1 MRMRVPLLAVLVGVL
16 GGGCGTSSTVQS
28 SVVDFDKA
36 FDDSLVVLTTDL
48 PPAVVGKEYRFRLQA
63 TGQPQPFLWALVSG
77 HLPKGLS
84 LDGDGG
90 ISGVPTAH
98 ENASFV
104 VKVHC
109 KAGPT
114 PDRAGS
120 KPHVGLRMRYF
131 TLVVQSPAAAAG
143 GKS

>member
-48 PPAVVGKEYRFRLQA
+48 PPAVVGKEYRFRLRA
-63 TGQPQPFLWALVSG
+63 TGQPKPFLWALVSG

-84 LDGDGG
+84 LDGDVESLGFQ
-90 ISGVPTAH
+90 P
-98 ENASFV
+98 
-104 VKVHC
+104 
-109 KAGPT
+109 
-114 PDRAGS
+114 
-120 KPHVGLRMRYF
+120 RMKTRRSWSRF
-131 TLVVQSPAAAAG
+131 IARQGRRPIRPARNRT
-143 GKS
+143 SD